1 MIGEVERQAR
11 ILDRVTP
18 GWEHRINPDTLTFK
32 GDGPGRFSIIDDCV
46 LGQVYGSWGASPPS
60 VRRSSLAYLGM
71 CVFGKRRWVWAA
83 QRRIN
88 YLCRI
93 RALDLRTDRPLY
105 VPNDWEAETPQTVV
119 TLTGEVI

>member
-11 ILDRVTP
+11 ILDHITP

-32 GDGPGRFSIIDDCV
+32 GDGRSPSSLITDCV
-46 LGQVYGSWGASPPS
+46 LGQVYGAWGDQPRG
-60 VRRSSLAYLGM
+60 VRRNSSAYLGM
-71 CVFGKRRWVWAA
+71 CLFGKKRWIWAA

-88 YLCRI
+88 YLRRI

-105 VPNDWEAETPQTVV
+105 VPNDWQTATPQTV
-119 TLTGEVI
+119 TLAGEVI